1 MLKRIPLYF
10 MTDDGGAGN
19 GAGEGSGDGGSSGAA
34 AAAGTDSGDTG
45 KGDEGKT
52 FTQADVER
60 IIAGRLSKFAD
71 YDTVKQQLADVQAA
85 NQTESEKALNAAKDE
100 GRAEVRKEAGRQV
113 ALEAFN
119 GLAGRRN
126 PDYDTAPALNLIDLG
141 KFVKDDGTLDRD
153 ALKAAVEQI
162 VPEKDTTKPAPS
174 FGGGARKTAD
184 KAEVTPGI
192 GRLRSAYAD
201 TTK

>member
-1 MLKRIPLYF
+1 MKRIPLYF

-19 GAGEGSGDGGSSGAA
+19 GAGEGSGDGGAGG
-34 AAAGTDSGDTG
+34 AAGTGTTG
-45 KGDEGKT
+45 EAAGAGGDEGKT
-52 FTQADVER
+52 FTQADLDR
-60 IIAGRLSKFAD
+60 ILAGRLSKFAD
-71 YDTVKQQLADVQAA
+71 YDVVKQQLAEVQAA
-85 NQTESEKALNAAKDE
+85 NQSESEKALNAAKDE
-100 GRAEVRKEAGRQV
+100 GRAEVRKEAGKQV

-141 KFVKDDGTLDRD
+141 KFVKDDGSLDRD
-153 ALKAAVEQI
+153 ALKSAVEQI
-162 VPEKDTTKPAPS
+162 VPEVTPTKPAPS

-184 KAEVTPGI
+184 KPDATPGI